1 MTASM
6 TYKGF
11 ILLVLTLLFVACNED
26 AMPDTSDD
34 SSNSLVAI
42 TSLADFQTESEEG
55 ISLFFFHATWCS
67 ICANQRPAIEALP
80 DEEELESMFFGDV
93 DYEAVQEVV
102 SATSVQGFPTILIFK
117 DGEEQDRL
125 TGSGHSVDKLKNI
138 LLELE

>member
-34 SSNSLVAI
+34 SSNSLVPI
-42 TSLADFQTESEEG
+42 TSLADVQTEAEEG
-55 ISLFFFHATWCS
+55 ISLIFFHATGGS
-67 ICANQRPAIEALP
+67 KCAKQRPAIEALP

-102 SATSVQGFPTILIFK
+102 SATGVQGFPTILIFK

-125 TGSGHSVDKLKNI
+125 TGSGHSVDMLKNI

>member
-11 ILLVLTLLFVACNED
+11 ILLVLALLFVACDED
-26 AMPDTSDD
+26 EMPDTMDD
-34 SSNSLVAI
+34 NSNSLVTI

-80 DEEELESMFFGDV
+80 DDGELKEMFFGEV
-93 DYEAVQEVV
+93 DYEQVQEVV
-102 SATSVQGFPTILIFK
+102 TATGVQGFPTIVIFK
-117 DGEEQDRL
+117 DGEEQERL
-125 TGSGHSVDKLKNI
+125 TGAGHSVGKLKNL
-138 LLELE
+138 LLEL